1 MSSGSNP
8 GGLVM
13 VVLHA
18 LIGAT
23 GRRKALT
30 SWAGLWQSLST
41 DRLACA
47 LHQGLIGD
55 RFHHNAP
62 AQHICDAHQTTPA
75 CEELIE
81 TLFGLTRASSAACLY
96 GWAQASFV
104 ECMRP
109 PPTPKRQPRSIQLPC
124 GAPFMTPTKLPP
136 AHAVPNWGMYGCVCL
151 C

>member
-1 MSSGSNP
+1 MSPGSNH
-8 GGLVM
+8 GGMVM

-47 LHQGLIGD
+47 LHQNLVGH
-55 RFHHNAP
+55 RFHHNAS

-75 CEELIE
+75 CEEVIE
-81 TLFGLTRASSAACLY
+81 ILSGLTQS
-96 GWAQASFV
+96 
-104 ECMRP
+104 
-109 PPTPKRQPRSIQLPC
+109 
-124 GAPFMTPTKLPP
+124 
-136 AHAVPNWGMYGCVCL
+136 
-151 C
+151 